1 MRSDGYADS
10 EADLVTPD
18 RGNTNSTGP
27 VIAALLAHS
36 YRKAMER
43 LAARELGQRECVHR
57 SLAGWHR
64 VWLMGQPRASVDEV
78 NADKKA
84 ALAPWFLA

>member
-1 MRSDGYADS
+1 MATS
-10 EADLVTPD
+10 
-18 RGNTNSTGP
+18 
-27 VIAALLAHS
+27 ALLAHS